1 MYGNEIGKEKR
12 DRKIKKKKR
21 EDISFWIL
29 SFIFSMLFNSSV
41 YKDIS
46 QINLILYI
54 INNMK

>member
-1 MYGNEIGKEKR
+1 MYGNEMGKEKR